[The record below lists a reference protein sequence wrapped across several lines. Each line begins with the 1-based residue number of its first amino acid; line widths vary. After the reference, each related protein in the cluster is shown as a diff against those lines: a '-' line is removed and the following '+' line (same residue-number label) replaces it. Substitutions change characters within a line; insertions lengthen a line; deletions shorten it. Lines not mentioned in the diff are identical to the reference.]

1 MSQSAFRS
9 TVLALAAMGI
19 LSVSAAA
26 QNAGKAAGDT
36 TTTAQVQRIDVRFPA
51 EIRRIG
57 RSVGPLRVAKLE
69 ILVQA
74 DGKAGDVRLAASSG
88 FDPYDRA
95 AVEAARLA
103 TYLPAR
109 ENGMAVES
117 RLNYDVS
124 FGLLC
129 NRAAGNATCDNGRF
143 PTECSATVCE
153 LLTR

>member
-1 MSQSAFRS
+1 MSQSCLRPI
-9 TVLALAAMGI
+9 VLALAATVL

-26 QNAGKAAGDT
+26 QSGGKAAGDT
-36 TTTAQVQRIDVRFPA
+36 MIAAQVQRIDVRFPA

-57 RSVGPLRVAKLE
+57 RAVGPLRVAKLD
-69 ILVQA
+69 ILVQT
-74 DGKAGDVRLAASSG
+74 DGKAGDVKLVESSG

-103 TYLPAR
+103 TYLPAM

-129 NRAAGNATCDNGRF
+129 NRAAGNVTCDNGRF

>member
-1 MSQSAFRS
+1 MSQSRFRS
-9 TVLALAAMGI
+9 TVLALAAMAI

-26 QNAGKAAGDT
+26 QNAGKAADAMT
-36 TTTAQVQRIDVRFPA
+36 AAQVQRIDVRFPA

-69 ILVQA
+69 ILVQT

-103 TYLPAR
+103 TYLPAM
-109 ENGMAVES
+109 ENGRAVES

-143 PTECSATVCE
+143 PTTCSATVCE
-153 LLTR
+153 LLAR

>member
-1 MSQSAFRS
+1 MSQSRFRS

-26 QNAGKAAGDT
+26 QNAGKAADT
-36 TTTAQVQRIDVRFPA
+36 MTAAQVQHIDVRFPA

-57 RSVGPLRVAKLE
+57 RSVGPMRVAKLE
-69 ILVQA
+69 ILVQT
-74 DGKAGDVRLAASSG
+74 DGKARDVKLVTSSG

-103 TYLPAR
+103 SYLPAR
-109 ENGMAVES
+109 ENGMAVEL

-143 PTECSATVCE
+143 PTTCSATVCE
-153 LLTR
+153 LLIR

>member
-1 MSQSAFRS
+1 MSQSRFRS
-9 TVLALAAMGI
+9 TVLALAAVAI

-26 QNAGKAAGDT
+26 QNAGKAADAMT
-36 TTTAQVQRIDVRFPA
+36 AAQVQRIDVRFPA

-69 ILVQA
+69 ILVQT

-103 TYLPAR
+103 TYRPAM
-109 ENGMAVES
+109 ENGRAVES

-153 LLTR
+153 RLTR

>member
-1 MSQSAFRS
+1 MRQSRFRS

-26 QNAGKAAGDT
+26 QNAGKAADT
-36 TTTAQVQRIDVRFPA
+36 VTAAQVQRIDVRFPA

-69 ILVQA
+69 ILVQT

-109 ENGMAVES
+109 ENGMAVEL

-143 PTECSATVCE
+143 PTTCSATVCE
-153 LLTR
+153 LLIR

>member
-1 MSQSAFRS
+1 MSQSRFRS

-26 QNAGKAAGDT
+26 QNAGKGADAMT
-36 TTTAQVQRIDVRFPA
+36 AAQVQHIDVRFPA

-69 ILVQA
+69 ILVQT
-74 DGKAGDVRLAASSG
+74 DGKAGDVKLVTSSG

-103 TYLPAR
+103 SYLPAR

-143 PTECSATVCE
+143 PTICSATVCE

>member
-1 MSQSAFRS
+1 MRQSRFRS
-9 TVLALAAMGI
+9 IILALGAMGI
-19 LSVSAAA
+19 LSVSASA
-26 QNAGKAAGDT
+26 QNAGKAGTMTA
-36 TTTAQVQRIDVRFPA
+36 AQVQRIDVRFPA

-69 ILVQA
+69 ILVRT
-74 DGKAGDVRLAASSG
+74 DGKAGDVRLAESSG

-103 TYLPAR
+103 TYLPAMQ
-109 ENGMAVES
+109 NGMAVES
-117 RLNYDVS
+117 RLDYDVS

-143 PTECSATVCE
+143 PTTCSATVCE

>member
-1 MSQSAFRS
+1 VQLSPFGSSA
-9 TVLALAAMGI
+9 LALAALGF
-19 LSVSAAA
+19 LSVPVYAQTAGQAATERVTAA
-26 QNAGKAAGDT
+26 QVARIH
-36 TTTAQVQRIDVRFPA
+36 VQFPA

-57 RSVGPLRVAKLE
+57 RSVGPLRVAKLD
-69 ILVQA
+69 ILVRA
-74 DGKAGDVRLAASSG
+74 DGKAGDVKLVESSG

-95 AVEAARLA
+95 AIEAARLA
-103 TYLPAR
+103 TYRPAM

-129 NRAAGNATCDNGRF
+129 NRAAGNTTCDNGRF

-153 LLTR
+153 RLTR

>member
-1 MSQSAFRS
+1 VSQSAFRS

>member
-1 MSQSAFRS
+1 MCQSRFHS
-9 TVLALAAMGI
+9 SILALTAMGI

-26 QNAGKAAGDT
+26 QNAGKAADT
-36 TTTAQVQRIDVRFPA
+36 MTAAQVQRIDVRFPA

-57 RSVGPLRVAKLE
+57 RSVGPLRVAKLD
-69 ILVQA
+69 ILVQT
-74 DGKAGDVRLAASSG
+74 DGKAGDVRLVASSG

-103 TYLPAR
+103 TYLPAM
-109 ENGMAVES
+109 ENGRAVES

-143 PTECSATVCE
+143 PTTCSATVCE
-153 LLTR
+153 LLVR

>member
-1 MSQSAFRS
+1 MSQSRFRS

-26 QNAGKAAGDT
+26 QNAGKAADT
-36 TTTAQVQRIDVRFPA
+36 MTAAQVQHIDVRFPA

-57 RSVGPLRVAKLE
+57 RSVGPMRVAKLE
-69 ILVQA
+69 ILVQT
-74 DGKAGDVRLAASSG
+74 DGKAGDVKLVTSSG

-109 ENGMAVES
+109 ENGMAVEL

-143 PTECSATVCE
+143 PTTCSATVCE
-153 LLTR
+153 LLIR

>member
-1 MSQSAFRS
+1 MRLSRLGS
-9 TVLALAAMGI
+9 TALVLAALGL

-26 QNAGKAAGDT
+26 QNPGKADT
-36 TTTAQVQRIDVRFPA
+36 MVAQVERIDVRFPA

-57 RSVGPLRVAKLE
+57 RSVGPLRVAKLD

-95 AVEAARLA
+95 AVEAARA
-103 TYLPAR
+103 ASYRPAMR
-109 ENGMAVES
+109 NGMAIES

>member
-1 MSQSAFRS
+1 MRQSRFRS
-9 TVLALAAMGI
+9 TILALAAMGI

-26 QNAGKAAGDT
+26 QNAGKALDT
-36 TTTAQVQRIDVRFPA
+36 MTAAQVQHIDVRFPA

-57 RSVGPLRVAKLE
+57 RSVGPLRVARLE
-69 ILVQA
+69 ILVQT

-103 TYLPAR
+103 TYLPAM
-109 ENGMAVES
+109 ENGRAVES

-143 PTECSATVCE
+143 PTTCSATVCE
-153 LLTR
+153 LLAR

>member
-1 MSQSAFRS
+1 MSQSRFRS
-9 TVLALAAMGI
+9 TILALAAMGI

-26 QNAGKAAGDT
+26 QNAGKASDT
-36 TTTAQVQRIDVRFPA
+36 MTAAQVQHIDVRFPA

-69 ILVQA
+69 ILVQT
-74 DGKAGDVRLAASSG
+74 DGKAGDVKLVTSSG

-103 TYLPAR
+103 SYLPAR
-109 ENGMAVES
+109 ENGMAVEL

-143 PTECSATVCE
+143 PTTCSATVCE